1 MKLEVIQFSIHSLYS
16 VYIVR
21 DYLNNDELYKLDQVL
36 RDKTKVDV
44 MNKST
49 NVKANMTSYTALQE
63 VPECLDLMNK
73 TIYTID
79 SIVKL
84 RGCVGKDSFIYRVT
98 DAWGMRHNKDDYS
111 INHAHYPSH
120 WAAAFYTSVPEP
132 KPYMKFT
139 EFDKDLQ
146 LDENTLIV
154 FPAMINHEVTANKSN
169 DERISMAFNIDVEK
183 Q

>member
-16 VYIVR
+16 IYIVR
-21 DYLNNDELYKLDQVL
+21 DYLPHTELQKLDQIL
-36 RDKTKVDV
+36 RDKTKIDV

-63 VPECLDLMNK
+63 IDECSNLMNK

-84 RGCVGKDSFIYRVT
+84 RSCHGKDSFIYRVT
-98 DAWGMRHNKDDYS
+98 DAWGMRHNKNDYS

-120 WAAAFYTSVPEP
+120 WAAAFYTSVPDP
-132 KPYMKFT
+132 KPFMKFI
-139 EFDKDLQ
+139 EFN
-146 LDENTLIV
+146 ENLELEKNMLVV
-154 FPAMINHEVTANKSN
+154 FPAMINHEVSINKSDN
-169 DERISMAFNIDVEK
+169 ERISMAFNIGVEK

>member
-84 RGCVGKDSFIYRVT
+84 RGCVGKDSFIYRV
-98 DAWGMRHNKDDYS
+98 
-111 INHAHYPSH
+111 NHAHYPSH